1 MMPYPPPRMPMAP
14 PAKKGM
20 SGCLVALL
28 VVGGVAL
35 VFAIAVGVG
44 VYLFATSSTGKTA
57 FKVINEGSKLA
68 EKGINAP
75 GMTELRALG
84 CDQAITLDTNDV
96 GALVGDLFD
105 GGFDSGM
112 PAQLMIACQ
121 VRDPAKAPKCDDVAA
136 EYLRA
141 VKTPI
146 HEYVVSVQRQGDST
160 TICESTYD
168 TSGARV
174 VHR

>member
-1 MMPYPPPRMPMAP
+1 MPYPPRMPMAP
-14 PAKKGM
+14 PPKKGM
-20 SGCLVALL
+20 SGCVIALL

-35 VFAIAVGVG
+35 VFAIAAGIG
-44 VYLFATSSTGKTA
+44 VYFIATSSTAKTA

-84 CDQAITLDTNDV
+84 CDEAITLDTDDV
-96 GALVGDLFD
+96 GALVQDLFD

-121 VRDPAKAPKCDDVAA
+121 VRDAAKAPKCDDLAA

-141 VKTPI
+141 VKTPT
-146 HEYVVSVQRQGDST
+146 HEYVVTVQKQGDKT
-160 TICESTYD
+160 AICESTYD
-168 TSGARV
+168 TSGRHV
-174 VHR
+174 PHR